1 MDMDMDMD
9 MRKSKRLL
17 GKHIHPYVLCIID
30 MQPYGFNNANI
41 IIENVLT
48 LVREAINKKAFVVVA
63 QFKNAGNTHSSIVNA
78 LQDYPYKAYGWHNRN
93 DKSPIIQNILR
104 EKRVFVRSIKICG
117 VNTEYCIW
125 ATVNGLA
132 RKYYIPIK
140 VIESACNG
148 TDRLIEVALKHMR
161 TTYTNV
167 EVIS

>member
-1 MDMDMDMD
+1 MDIRRSD
-9 MRKSKRLL
+9 RLL
-17 GKHIHPYVLCIID
+17 NKHMHPYVLCIID
-30 MQPYGFNNANI
+30 MQPYGFSNSKI
-41 IIENVLT
+41 IIDNVLT
-48 LVREAINKKAFVVVA
+48 LVREAIIKKAFVVVA
-63 QFKNAGNTHSSIVNA
+63 QYKNAGNTHISIINA

-104 EKRVFVRSIKICG
+104 EKRVFVRSITICG

-148 TDRLIEVALKHMR
+148 TDRLIEVALQHMR
-161 TTYTNV
+161 TTYKHV
-167 EVIS
+167 SVI

>member
-1 MDMDMDMD
+1 MDIRRSD
-9 MRKSKRLL
+9 RLL
-17 GKHIHPYVLCIID
+17 NKHIHPYVLCIID
-30 MQPYGFNNANI
+30 MQPYGFSNSKI
-41 IIENVLT
+41 IIDNVLT
-48 LVREAINKKAFVVVA
+48 LVREAIIKKAFVVVA
-63 QFKNAGNTHSSIVNA
+63 QYKNAGNTHISIINA

-104 EKRVFVRSIKICG
+104 EKKVFTRLIKVCG

-148 TDRLIEVALKHMR
+148 TDRIIEVALHHMR
-161 TTYTNV
+161 TTYKNV